1 MNKAIFT
8 IMLMLSFSLTGCIE
22 DESTDLQPVPVIEP
36 TGASD
41 MDSLERR
48 ISALE
53 NETEDL
59 RYDNDK
65 LGNRIVDLEADN
77 SELSNAYN
85 RLLRDY
91 DNLTGKLVILQE
103 DLDNLEQQGGDSSEL
118 LAEIELL
125 EAKISDLEID
135 VEVLMNDKNSL
146 YNKLYLLRDIS
157 PGSTRF
163 VDHDFLSECISGCS
177 LLVDQWGEG
186 RYLTHTEI
194 GIYKHL
200 IFFGATSSGSPGNAN
215 NHNLTLWISDG
226 TPFGTFELSSSYYS
240 PENFIAV
247 NNGIFFTAYDERD
260 GTELRF
266 SDGSIEGTSSVTN
279 DGHKCDSSNAY
290 NLIGT
295 NGDALYFSQMVW
307 SNGCYGSYQ
316 GYNLYRAVVSS
327 EGEISVN
334 KLNGEPLKLDH
345 SESFFSGSNFFFTV
359 NDNEADTVGLYV
371 THGESINLVK
381 EFDDSPDNEASFGEF
396 GNIGDIL
403 YFSYGEL
410 GNESLWQSDGTEEG
424 TYLFKSFH
432 NNSDDSTYISQIFS
446 VGNKLYLKVFVI
458 GADEMSRS
466 ANLYVSDGT
475 EEGTRVAMVGDIYG
489 RDSYM
494 FHNDEATETLY
505 LSMSNF
511 QSKLFFYQINT
522 THDSFDLLFNKT
534 VLSLD
539 FGESIMVDGNIYLR
553 GEDPNTG
560 MELWKI
566 DIDMEYIGLLHDI
579 NNGLSWSGINSFTYL
594 NSKIFF
600 SAYTSSHGSEIWYI
614 TV

>member
-1 MNKAIFT
+1 
-8 IMLMLSFSLTGCIE
+8 
-22 DESTDLQPVPVIEP
+22 
-36 TGASD
+36 
-41 MDSLERR
+41 
-48 ISALE
+48 
-53 NETEDL
+53 
-59 RYDNDK
+59 
-65 LGNRIVDLEADN
+65 
-77 SELSNAYN
+77 
-85 RLLRDY
+85 
-91 DNLTGKLVILQE
+91 
-103 DLDNLEQQGGDSSEL
+103 
-118 LAEIELL
+118 
-125 EAKISDLEID
+125 
-135 VEVLMNDKNSL
+135 
-146 YNKLYLLRDIS
+146 
-157 PGSTRF
+157 
-163 VDHDFLSECISGCS
+163 
-177 LLVDQWGEG
+177 
-186 RYLTHTEI
+186 
-194 GIYKHL
+194 
-200 IFFGATSSGSPGNAN
+200 
-215 NHNLTLWISDG
+215 
-226 TPFGTFELSSSYYS
+226 
-240 PENFIAV
+240 
-247 NNGIFFTAYDERD
+247 
-260 GTELRF
+260 
-266 SDGSIEGTSSVTN
+266 
-279 DGHKCDSSNAY
+279 
-290 NLIGT
+290 
-295 NGDALYFSQMVW
+295 
-307 SNGCYGSYQ
+307 
-316 GYNLYRAVVSS
+316 
-327 EGEISVN
+327 
-334 KLNGEPLKLDH
+334 
-345 SESFFSGSNFFFTV
+345 
-359 NDNEADTVGLYV
+359 
-371 THGESINLVK
+371 
-381 EFDDSPDNEASFGEF
+381 
-396 GNIGDIL
+396 NIGDIL

-600 SAYTSSHGSEIWYI
+600 SAYTSSHGSEIW
-614 TV
+614 